1 MLRFTTIQVVWDAG
15 VEWLLN
21 FPVLEKVKDKVWESV
36 SPEIKRVQ
44 VKAGTVLFRDG
55 DVCNAYVLVI
65 SGSVRVQKVDPN
77 GHEIVLY
84 RVEEGQSCMLTTTCL
99 LGNQCYPAEG
109 VAETDVDLVAL
120 PKESFERALSSSAG
134 FRQFVMSNIGFRITD
149 LMMLLEDV
157 AFGRMDAR
165 LARFLLKSGEKSSG
179 LVEFT
184 HKQVAVELGT
194 AREVV
199 SRLLKDFER
208 KGLVSLRRNQIEL
221 QNHKKLQ
228 LLMEQVK

>member
-1 MLRFTTIQVVWDAG
+1 M
-15 VEWLLN
+15 EWLLN
-21 FPVLEKVKDKVWESV
+21 FPALEKVKDKAWDSV
-36 SPEIKRVQ
+36 SSEVKRMQ
-44 VKAGTVLFRDG
+44 VKPGTVLFRDG

-99 LGNQCYPAEG
+99 LGSQVYPAEG
-109 VAETDVDLVAL
+109 VAETDVDLVVL

-134 FRQFVMSNIGFRITD
+134 FRQFVMSNVGFRITD

-179 LVEFT
+179 VLDFT

-208 KGLVSLRRNQIEL
+208 KGLVTLSRNQIQL
-221 QNHKKLQ
+221 QAPDKLR
-228 LLMEQVK
+228 LLMEYVK